1 MLVYKILRLK
11 EWKKL
16 QQDEMFAGSPDD
28 IKDGFIHLSTVHQL
42 SGTLERHFSDER
54 SVIILAIDSQRLG
67 DQLKWEVSRNGQLF
81 PHFFGHLTTTP
92 ICKVIPLSRGDQL
105 QWPMTKIQE
114 IVDADEQ
121 AG

>member
-1 MLVYKILRLK
+1 MLVYKILRLE

-16 QQDEMFAGSPDD
+16 QQDEMFAGSSDD

-42 SGTLERHFSDER
+42 SGTLERHFSIER
-54 SVIILAIDSQRLG
+54 SVIILAIHSQRLG
-67 DQLKWEVSRNGQLF
+67 DQLRWEVSRNGQLF
-81 PHFFGHLTTTP
+81 PHFYGHLKTTH
-92 ICKVIPLSRGDQL
+92 ICKVIPLRCEDQL